1 MALRINDG
9 EGLYDAVGLCDTLL
23 KIADHI
29 EVKGSANLQNLLLVI
44 NGLEKVRQ
52 HLHKIRDEEDRKSGE
67 EVPANDNGYPSDG

>member
-67 EVPANDNGYPSDG
+67 EVSANDNGHPSDG